1 MVISSFKWPSMV
13 PAVIGGVGIWLLVI
27 VGNALTGT
35 LFPGTA
41 EAAKSLDRSAVW
53 FLTTLVVSLLLGTM
67 LLLAQVRLREQRLRG
82 AVGVGIAL
90 GVLGSLGVL
99 AAGINSGA
107 ITLATFRAAVLL
119 CGVICAS
126 MLVFAARAKS
136 RE

>member
-1 MVISSFKWPSMV
+1 MVASFRWPGFAPS
-13 PAVIGGVGIWLLVI
+13 VIGGGGLWLLVS
-27 VGNALTGT
+27 VGNALTGA

-41 EAAKSLDRSAVW
+41 EAARSLDRSALW
-53 FLTTLVVSLLLGTM
+53 YLATLVVSLLLGTM
-67 LLLAQVRLREQRLRG
+67 LQLAQERMRELRLSG

-90 GVLGSLGVL
+90 GILGSLGVL
-99 AAGINSGA
+99 AAGINSG
-107 ITLATFRAAVLL
+107 TVVLATFRAAVLL